1 MIALSHDLSH
11 SPRRSAGRVA
21 RYAGLS
27 LLVTLE
33 AWAER
38 RCQRRA
44 LLELSDHALKD
55 IGLNRSDAFEEGTK
69 PFWRA

>member
-1 MIALSHDLSH
+1 MIALPHDFSY
-11 SPRRSAGRVA
+11 SPRRSAGAVA

-27 LLVTLE
+27 LLATLE
-33 AWAER
+33 GWAER
-38 RCQRRA
+38 RRQRRA

-55 IGLNRSDAFEEGTK
+55 IGLNRSDAFEEGSK

>member
-1 MIALSHDLSH
+1 MIALSHDFSG
-11 SPRRSAGRVA
+11 SPRRSAGSVA

-27 LLVTLE
+27 LLATLE
-33 AWAER
+33 AWADR
-38 RCQRRA
+38 RRQRRA

-55 IGLNRSDAFEEGTK
+55 IGLNRSDAFEEGSK